1 MSAAGAELPPSLTA
15 RYGPFFISRHSP
27 PPWPVAE
34 KSNQQGTLQLN
45 QQSLINKTP
54 YRTTCRPLADPRHSR
69 PCPAPAQPSPP
80 DHGDAHALLPWQNIA
95 LNPLAAFGIL
105 LTLGVI
111 GGHIANR
118 IARLPAMTGYVLI
131 GLIIGPASLHILNE
145 DLLRAAD
152 LFVNLA
158 LGLALFE
165 SGRRVDLRW
174 LRAERTLLLS
184 TLSYCLLVFAALY
197 ALLGFAGLDW
207 QTSTT
212 MAAIGMA
219 TSPIVILEML
229 REGRAEGQVSDR
241 LTTIT
246 ALSSLLSL
254 LVFAIAQ
261 GSTHWLEHPPSAINL
276 LTPAWLILGSSLL
289 GLLAGLLAIAL
300 NHWLGHQRQHQS
312 ALLFGLIAL
321 LVGLA
326 VMLGTQPSLALL
338 VFGLATRNLRG
349 GASVSEPGL
358 LTGSHFSLS
367 PFSSQPAPGCN
378 RRHWP
383 ATGRW
388 PWATCCCAPPLPCC
402 SGWCWHRP
410 TASPGHAACG
420 WDWRSTLVR
429 WQCHLLSMGTLMLG
443 NPMNAAAASMM
454 SVLLISELAGP
465 WLCRLALQQA
475 GDICKEH

>member
-1 MSAAGAELPPSLTA
+1 MPH
-15 RYGPFFISRHSP
+15 F
-27 PPWPVAE
+27 
-34 KSNQQGTLQLN
+34 
-45 QQSLINKTP
+45 
-54 YRTTCRPLADPRHSR
+54 
-69 PCPAPAQPSPP
+69 
-80 DHGDAHALLPWQNIA
+80 PWQSIA

-118 IARLPAMTGYVLI
+118 MARLPAMTGYALI

-145 DLLRAAD
+145 ELLRAAD

-184 TLSYCLLVFAALY
+184 TLAYCLLVFAALY
-197 ALLGFAGLDW
+197 TLLCYAGLNW

-219 TSPIVILEML
+219 TSPIVILELM
-229 REGRAEGQVSDR
+229 REERAEGQVSDR
-241 LTTIT
+241 LATAT

-254 LVFAIAQ
+254 LAFAVSL
-261 GSTHWLEHPPSAINL
+261 GSAHLLQQHRTTDNL

-289 GLLAGLLAIAL
+289 GLLAGVLAIAL
-300 NHWLGHQRQHQS
+300 KRWLGHQRQHRTV
-312 ALLFGLIAL
+312 LLFGLITL

-326 VMLGTQPSLALL
+326 VMLDTLPSLALL

-349 GASVSEPGL
+349 GESISEPDL
-358 LTGSHFSLS
+358 LTGSHFFFVAFFVAAGAWLQPQALASHWALALAYLLLRSGIAMLFWFALAPANCLTRRRGLWLGLALNPLS
-367 PFSSQPAPGCN
+367 GGSAM
-378 RRHWP
+378 
-383 ATGRW
+383 
-388 PWATCCCAPPLPCC
+388 
-402 SGWCWHRP
+402 
-410 TASPGHAACG
+410 
-420 WDWRSTLVR
+420 
-429 WQCHLLSMGTLMLG
+429 LLSMGSLALGTQASSATACLM
-443 NPMNAAAASMM
+443 A
-454 SVLLISELAGP
+454 VLVISELAGP

-475 GDICKEH
+475 GKLSKEY

>member
-1 MSAAGAELPPSLTA
+1 MP
-15 RYGPFFISRHSP
+15 H
-27 PPWPVAE
+27 
-34 KSNQQGTLQLN
+34 
-45 QQSLINKTP
+45 
-54 YRTTCRPLADPRHSR
+54 
-69 PCPAPAQPSPP
+69 
-80 DHGDAHALLPWQNIA
+80 LPWQHFA

-111 GGHIANR
+111 GGQIANR

-131 GLIIGPASLHILNE
+131 GLIIGPASLHVLNE

-184 TLSYCLLVFAALY
+184 TLAYCLLVFAALCT
-197 ALLGFAGLDW
+197 LLSNAGLDW
-207 QTSTT
+207 QSSTA

-241 LTTIT
+241 LATAT

-254 LVFAIAQ
+254 LAFAISL
-261 GSTHWLEHPPSAINL
+261 GSAHLLNKHSPEDSL

-289 GLLAGLLAIAL
+289 GLLAGLLAITL
-300 NHWLGHQRQHQS
+300 NHWLGHQRQQQNV
-312 ALLFGLIAL
+312 LLFGLITL

-326 VMLGTQPSLALL
+326 GMLNTLPALALL

-349 GASVSEPGL
+349 GESVSEPGL
-358 LTGSHFSLS
+358 LAGSHFFFVAFFVAAGAWL
-367 PFSSQPAPGCN
+367 QPQALAS
-378 RRHWP
+378 HWP
-383 ATGRW
+383 LALGYLLLRSAIAMLFW
-388 PWATCCCAPPLPCC
+388 FLLAPANCLTRRRGLWLGLALNPL
-402 SGWCWHRP
+402 SGGS
-410 TASPGHAACG
+410 AM
-420 WDWRSTLVR
+420 
-429 WQCHLLSMGTLMLG
+429 LLSMSALALDTQAGSTT
-443 NPMNAAAASMM
+443 ACMM
-454 SVLLISELAGP
+454 AVLLLSELAGP

-475 GDICKEH
+475 GDICKEQ

>member
-1 MSAAGAELPPSLTA
+1 MPN
-15 RYGPFFISRHSP
+15 F
-27 PPWPVAE
+27 
-34 KSNQQGTLQLN
+34 
-45 QQSLINKTP
+45 
-54 YRTTCRPLADPRHSR
+54 
-69 PCPAPAQPSPP
+69 
-80 DHGDAHALLPWQNIA
+80 PWQNIA

-105 LTLGVI
+105 LTLGVM

-184 TLSYCLLVFAALY
+184 TLTYCLLVFAALY
-197 ALLGFAGLDW
+197 TLLVFAGLDW

-219 TSPIVILEML
+219 SSPIVILEMM

-241 LTTIT
+241 LATAT

-254 LVFAIAQ
+254 LVFAIAL
-261 GSTHWLEHPPSAINL
+261 GSTHLFRQQPSADSL

-289 GLLAGLLAIAL
+289 GLLAGVLAIAL
-300 NHWLGHQRQHQS
+300 NHWLGHQRQHRTV
-312 ALLFGLIAL
+312 LLFGLITL

-326 VMLGTQPSLALL
+326 VMLGTLPSLALL

-349 GASVSEPGL
+349 GESISEPDL
-358 LTGSHFSLS
+358 LTGSHFFFVAFFVAAGAWL
-367 PFSSQPAPGCN
+367 QPQALAS
-378 RRHWP
+378 HWP
-383 ATGRW
+383 LAIAYLLLRTGIAMLFW
-388 PWATCCCAPPLPCC
+388 FALAPANCLTRRRGLWLGLALNPL
-402 SGWCWHRP
+402 SGGS
-410 TASPGHAACG
+410 AM
-420 WDWRSTLVR
+420 
-429 WQCHLLSMGTLMLG
+429 LLSMGSLALG
-443 NPMNAAAASMM
+443 AQANNAAASLMA
-454 SVLLISELAGP
+454 VLVISELAGP

-475 GDICKEH
+475 GELSKEH

>member
-1 MSAAGAELPPSLTA
+1 MPN
-15 RYGPFFISRHSP
+15 F
-27 PPWPVAE
+27 
-34 KSNQQGTLQLN
+34 
-45 QQSLINKTP
+45 
-54 YRTTCRPLADPRHSR
+54 
-69 PCPAPAQPSPP
+69 
-80 DHGDAHALLPWQNIA
+80 PWQNIA

-105 LTLGVI
+105 LTLGVM

-184 TLSYCLLVFAALY
+184 TLTYCLLVFAALY
-197 ALLGFAGLDW
+197 TLLVFAELDW

-219 TSPIVILEML
+219 SSPIVILEMM

-241 LTTIT
+241 LATAT

-254 LVFAIAQ
+254 LVFAIAL
-261 GSTHWLEHPPSAINL
+261 GSAHLFGQQSSADGL

-289 GLLAGLLAIAL
+289 GLLAGILAIAL
-300 NHWLGHQRQHQS
+300 NHWLGHQRQHRTV
-312 ALLFGLIAL
+312 LLFGLITL

-326 VMLGTQPSLALL
+326 VMLGTLPSLALL

-349 GASVSEPGL
+349 GESISEPDL
-358 LTGSHFSLS
+358 LAGSHFFFVAFFVAAGAWL
-367 PFSSQPAPGCN
+367 QPQALAS
-378 RRHWP
+378 HWP
-383 ATGRW
+383 LAISYLLLRTGIAMLFW
-388 PWATCCCAPPLPCC
+388 FALAPANCLTRRRGLWLGLALNPL
-402 SGWCWHRP
+402 SGGS
-410 TASPGHAACG
+410 AM
-420 WDWRSTLVR
+420 
-429 WQCHLLSMGTLMLG
+429 LLSMGSLALG
-443 NPMNAAAASMM
+443 AQANNAAACLMA
-454 SVLLISELAGP
+454 VLVISELAGP

-475 GDICKEH
+475 GELSKEH

>member
-1 MSAAGAELPPSLTA
+1 MPN
-15 RYGPFFISRHSP
+15 F
-27 PPWPVAE
+27 
-34 KSNQQGTLQLN
+34 
-45 QQSLINKTP
+45 
-54 YRTTCRPLADPRHSR
+54 
-69 PCPAPAQPSPP
+69 
-80 DHGDAHALLPWQNIA
+80 PWQNIA

-105 LTLGVI
+105 LTLGVM

-184 TLSYCLLVFAALY
+184 TLTYCLLVFAALY
-197 ALLGFAGLDW
+197 TLLVFAGLDW

-219 TSPIVILEML
+219 SSPIVILEMM

-241 LTTIT
+241 LATAT

-254 LVFAIAQ
+254 LVFAIAL
-261 GSTHWLEHPPSAINL
+261 GSAHLFRQQPSADSL

-289 GLLAGLLAIAL
+289 GLLAGVLAIAL
-300 NHWLGHQRQHQS
+300 NHWLGHQRQHRTV
-312 ALLFGLIAL
+312 LLFGLITL

-326 VMLGTQPSLALL
+326 VMLGTLPSLALL

-349 GASVSEPGL
+349 GESISEPDL
-358 LTGSHFSLS
+358 LTGSHFFFVAFFVAAGAWL
-367 PFSSQPAPGCN
+367 QPQALAS
-378 RRHWP
+378 HWP
-383 ATGRW
+383 LAITYLLLRTGIAMLFW
-388 PWATCCCAPPLPCC
+388 FALAPANCLTRRRGLWLGLALNPL
-402 SGWCWHRP
+402 SGGS
-410 TASPGHAACG
+410 AM
-420 WDWRSTLVR
+420 
-429 WQCHLLSMGTLMLG
+429 LLSMGSLALG
-443 NPMNAAAASMM
+443 AQANNAAACLMA
-454 SVLLISELAGP
+454 VLVISELAGP

-475 GDICKEH
+475 GELSKEH

>member
-1 MSAAGAELPPSLTA
+1 MPH
-15 RYGPFFISRHSP
+15 F
-27 PPWPVAE
+27 
-34 KSNQQGTLQLN
+34 
-45 QQSLINKTP
+45 
-54 YRTTCRPLADPRHSR
+54 
-69 PCPAPAQPSPP
+69 
-80 DHGDAHALLPWQNIA
+80 PWQHIV

-111 GGHIANR
+111 GGQIANR

-131 GLIIGPASLHILNE
+131 GLIIGPASLHVLDV

-174 LRAERTLLLS
+174 LRSERTLLLS
-184 TLSYCLLVFAALY
+184 TLSYCLIVFAALS
-197 ALLGFAGLDW
+197 ALLSQAGLDW
-207 QTSTT
+207 QSSAS

-241 LTTIT
+241 LATAT

-254 LVFAIAQ
+254 LAFAITL
-261 GSTHWLEHPPSAINL
+261 GSAHLIDNHPLEDSL

-300 NHWLGHQRQHQS
+300 NHWLGHQRQHQT
-312 ALLFGLIAL
+312 AMLFGLIAL

-326 VMLGTQPSLALL
+326 VMLGTLPSLALL

-349 GASVSEPGL
+349 GEAVSEPGL
-358 LTGSHFSLS
+358 LTGSHFFFVAFFVAAGAWLQPQALASQWPLALGYLLLRSSIAMLFWFLMAPANCLTRRRGLWLGLALNPLS
-367 PFSSQPAPGCN
+367 GGSAMLF
-378 RRHWP
+378 
-383 ATGRW
+383 
-388 PWATCCCAPPLPCC
+388 
-402 SGWCWHRP
+402 
-410 TASPGHAACG
+410 
-420 WDWRSTLVR
+420 
-429 WQCHLLSMGTLMLG
+429 SMGTLALG
-443 NPMNAAAASMM
+443 TQAGNAAASMM
-454 SVLLISELAGP
+454 AVLLISELAGP
-465 WLCRLALQQA
+465 WLCRLALQQT
-475 GDICKEH
+475 GDICKEQ

>member
-1 MSAAGAELPPSLTA
+1 MPH
-15 RYGPFFISRHSP
+15 F
-27 PPWPVAE
+27 
-34 KSNQQGTLQLN
+34 
-45 QQSLINKTP
+45 
-54 YRTTCRPLADPRHSR
+54 
-69 PCPAPAQPSPP
+69 
-80 DHGDAHALLPWQNIA
+80 PWQNIA

-358 LTGSHFSLS
+358 LTGSHFFFVAFFVAAGAWL
-367 PFSSQPAPGCN
+367 QPQTLAS
-378 RRHWP
+378 HWP
-383 ATGRW
+383 LALGYLLLRTAIAMLFWLVLAPANCLPRPRGMWLGLALNPLSGGSAT
-388 PWATCCCAPPLPCC
+388 
-402 SGWCWHRP
+402 
-410 TASPGHAACG
+410 
-420 WDWRSTLVR
+420 
-429 WQCHLLSMGTLMLG
+429 LLSMGTLMLG

>member
-1 MSAAGAELPPSLTA
+1 MPH
-15 RYGPFFISRHSP
+15 F
-27 PPWPVAE
+27 
-34 KSNQQGTLQLN
+34 
-45 QQSLINKTP
+45 
-54 YRTTCRPLADPRHSR
+54 
-69 PCPAPAQPSPP
+69 
-80 DHGDAHALLPWQNIA
+80 PWQNIA

-105 LTLGVI
+105 LTLGVV
-111 GGHIANR
+111 GGQIANR

-197 ALLGFAGLDW
+197 ALLSYAGLDW

-219 TSPIVILEML
+219 TSPIVILEMM

-241 LTTIT
+241 LATAT

-254 LVFAIAQ
+254 LAFAIAL
-261 GSTHWLEHPPSAINL
+261 GSAHLLNQHPSADSL

-300 NHWLGHQRQHQS
+300 NHWLGHQRQHRTV
-312 ALLFGLIAL
+312 LLFGLISL

-326 VMLGTQPSLALL
+326 VMLNTLPSLALL

-349 GASVSEPGL
+349 GESVSEPDL
-358 LTGSHFSLS
+358 LTGSHFFFVAFFVAAGAWL
-367 PFSSQPAPGCN
+367 QPQALAH
-378 RRHWP
+378 HWP
-383 ATGRW
+383 LAIAYLLLRTAIAMLFW
-388 PWATCCCAPPLPCC
+388 FALAPANCLTRRRGLWLGLALNPL
-402 SGWCWHRP
+402 SGGS
-410 TASPGHAACG
+410 AM
-420 WDWRSTLVR
+420 
-429 WQCHLLSMGTLMLG
+429 LLSMGSLALG
-443 NPMNAAAASMM
+443 AQASSAAACLMA
-454 SVLLISELAGP
+454 VLLLSELAGP
-465 WLCRLALQQA
+465 WLCRFALQQT
-475 GDICKEH
+475 GDICKEK

>member
-1 MSAAGAELPPSLTA
+1 MPH
-15 RYGPFFISRHSP
+15 F
-27 PPWPVAE
+27 
-34 KSNQQGTLQLN
+34 
-45 QQSLINKTP
+45 
-54 YRTTCRPLADPRHSR
+54 
-69 PCPAPAQPSPP
+69 
-80 DHGDAHALLPWQNIA
+80 PWQNIA

-111 GGHIANR
+111 GGQIANR

-131 GLIIGPASLHILNE
+131 GLIIGPASLHVLNE

-184 TLSYCLLVFAALY
+184 TLAYCLLVFAALCT
-197 ALLGFAGLDW
+197 LLSNAGLDW
-207 QTSTT
+207 QSSTA

-241 LTTIT
+241 LATAT

-254 LVFAIAQ
+254 LAFAIAL
-261 GSTHWLEHPPSAINL
+261 GSAHLLNNHPPEDSL

-300 NHWLGHQRQHQS
+300 NHWLGHQRQQQTV
-312 ALLFGLIAL
+312 LLFGLIAL

-326 VMLGTQPSLALL
+326 GMLHTLPALALL

-349 GASVSEPGL
+349 GESVSEPGL
-358 LTGSHFSLS
+358 LAGSHFFFVAFFVAAGAWL
-367 PFSSQPAPGCN
+367 QPQALAS
-378 RRHWP
+378 HWP
-383 ATGRW
+383 LALGYLLLRSAIAMLFW
-388 PWATCCCAPPLPCC
+388 FLLAPANCLTRRRGLWLGLALNPL
-402 SGWCWHRP
+402 SGGSAMLFSVSALALG
-410 TASPGHAACG
+410 TQAGNTAAC
-420 WDWRSTLVR
+420 
-429 WQCHLLSMGTLMLG
+429 
-443 NPMNAAAASMM
+443 MM
-454 SVLLISELAGP
+454 AVLLLSELAGP
-465 WLCRLALQQA
+465 WLCRLALQQT
-475 GDICKEH
+475 GDICKEQ

>member
-1 MSAAGAELPPSLTA
+1 MPH
-15 RYGPFFISRHSP
+15 F
-27 PPWPVAE
+27 
-34 KSNQQGTLQLN
+34 
-45 QQSLINKTP
+45 
-54 YRTTCRPLADPRHSR
+54 
-69 PCPAPAQPSPP
+69 
-80 DHGDAHALLPWQNIA
+80 PWQHIV

-111 GGHIANR
+111 GGQIANR

-131 GLIIGPASLHILNE
+131 GLIIGPASLHILNK

-184 TLSYCLLVFAALY
+184 TLSYCLIVFAALST
-197 ALLGFAGLDW
+197 LLSQAGLDW
-207 QTSTT
+207 QSSTS

-241 LTTIT
+241 LATAT

-254 LVFAIAQ
+254 LAFAITL
-261 GSTHWLEHPPSAINL
+261 GSAHLLDNHPLEDSL

-300 NHWLGHQRQHQS
+300 NHWLGHQRQHQT

-326 VMLGTQPSLALL
+326 VMLGTLPSLALL

-349 GASVSEPGL
+349 GQAVSEPGL
-358 LTGSHFSLS
+358 QTGSHFFFVAFFVAAGAWLQPQTLASQWPLALGYLLLRSAIAMLFWFLLAPANCLTRRRGLWLGLALNPLS
-367 PFSSQPAPGCN
+367 GGSAMLF
-378 RRHWP
+378 
-383 ATGRW
+383 
-388 PWATCCCAPPLPCC
+388 
-402 SGWCWHRP
+402 
-410 TASPGHAACG
+410 
-420 WDWRSTLVR
+420 
-429 WQCHLLSMGTLMLG
+429 SMGTLALG
-443 NPMNAAAASMM
+443 TQADSAAASMM
-454 SVLLISELAGP
+454 AVLLISELAGP
-465 WLCRLALQQA
+465 WLCRLALQQT
-475 GDICKEH
+475 GDICKEQ